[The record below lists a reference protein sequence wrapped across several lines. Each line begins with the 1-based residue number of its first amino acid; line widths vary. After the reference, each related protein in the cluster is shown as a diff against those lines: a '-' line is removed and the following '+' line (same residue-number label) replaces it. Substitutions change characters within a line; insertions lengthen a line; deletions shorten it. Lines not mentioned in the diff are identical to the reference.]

1 MPRVTRHIL
10 FVAVIA
16 GVGGSPSSARSD
28 ADLNWVPVDQ
38 TVSDLDLRATSS
50 RRVEQGIGVYGQTG
64 SLYRRTDLNPR
75 SFSTGQVLTQRYQ
88 LREPGVTA
96 WFDRPD
102 DLVRDPLGEL
112 RLNVAP
118 FLDGQ
123 FIDLVP
129 PNTVIDLVP
138 DAYRGFVPYD
148 DSLAGGG
155 EDTRIN
161 TRIDT
166 RIGDPIGAWTQP
178 VLDALPAF
186 PPPPKAHRLPV
197 LRQAEQADQEAGS
210 QPRDDAVE
218 PEPIEE
224 DAAGD

>member
-1 MPRVTRHIL
+1 MPRATRHIL
-10 FVAVIA
+10 FMAVIA

-75 SFSTGQVLTQRYQ
+75 FFSTGQALTQRYQ

-96 WFDRPD
+96 WIDRPD
-102 DLVRDPLGEL
+102 YLVRDPLGEL

-118 FLDGQ
+118 SLDGQ
-123 FIDLVP
+123 FIDLIP
-129 PNTVIDLVP
+129 PNTVFDLVP
-138 DAYRGFVPYD
+138 QTPRGFVPYD
-148 DSLAGGG
+148 DRPGEGW

-161 TRIDT
+161 TRLDT
-166 RIGDPIGAWTQP
+166 RIGDPIGAWAQP

-186 PPPPKAHRLPV
+186 PPPPRAHRLPV
-197 LRQAEQADQEAGS
+197 HRQAEQADQEVGS

-224 DAAGD
+224 DAAGE

>member
-1 MPRVTRHIL
+1 MPRATRHIL

-28 ADLNWVPVDQ
+28 ADFDWVPVDQ
-38 TVSDLDLRATSS
+38 TVGDLDLRATSS

-75 SFSTGQVLTQRYQ
+75 SFSTGQALTQRYQ

-96 WFDRPD
+96 WIDRPD
-102 DLVRDPLGEL
+102 YLVRDPLGEL

-118 FLDGQ
+118 SLDGQ
-123 FIDLVP
+123 FIELIAPNTVFDLVP
-129 PNTVIDLVP
+129 QTP
-138 DAYRGFVPYD
+138 RGFVPYD
-148 DSLAGGG
+148 DRPGEGW

-161 TRIDT
+161 TRLDT
-166 RIGDPIGAWTQP
+166 RIGDPIGAWPQP
-178 VLDALPAF
+178 GHDTLPTF

-197 LRQAEQADQEAGS
+197 HRQAEQTDQEAGS
-210 QPRDDAVE
+210 QPRDDTGE
-218 PEPIEE
+218 PDPIEE
-224 DAAGD
+224 DAAGE